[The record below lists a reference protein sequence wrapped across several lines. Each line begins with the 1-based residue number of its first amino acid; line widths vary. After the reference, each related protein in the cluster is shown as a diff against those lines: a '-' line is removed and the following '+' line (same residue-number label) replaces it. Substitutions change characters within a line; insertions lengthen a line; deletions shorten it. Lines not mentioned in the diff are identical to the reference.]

1 MGDLES
7 LESLLNSPLDK
18 SDSFQREI
26 DSPPDKKEKVRS
38 YFLLVYTHS

>member
-26 DSPPDKKEKVRS
+26 DSPPDKKVCS